1 MKRVE
6 KVMEF
11 VLISSY
17 RRIFLLSYF
26 NPQEANL
33 ISCNNCDI
41 CELRPFASIPQSVD
55 FTVKVQQIFDSIQEV
70 VDKAFTIKYL
80 AQVVSGKNNKKIK
93 ENGHDTLPAF
103 GILKCTTKKCELF
116 LMYIL
121 TKDILREVSPPRGS
135 ARQQFILTGFTRK
148 SVHAICRWT
157 DQTDVSVTLRFEA
170 HWKFKAVTGNNLE
183 L

>member
-1 MKRVE
+1 
-6 KVMEF
+6 MEF
-11 VLISSY
+11 VLISLC
-17 RRIFLLSYF
+17 RRIVLLSYF

-33 ISCNNCDI
+33 TLCNNCDI
-41 CELRPFASIPQSVD
+41 CELRPFTSIPQSVD
-55 FTVKVQQIFDSIQEV
+55 FTVKVQGIVDSIQQV
-70 VDKAFTIKYL
+70 VDKPFTIKYL

-135 ARQQFILTGFTRK
+135 ANSSFLQ
-148 SVHAICRWT
+148 
-157 DQTDVSVTLRFEA
+157 VSLGSQYM
-170 HWKFKAVTGNNLE
+170 HYVTGQTKLMYQS